1 MINAWEGWSELLVI
15 FPFVSESFS
24 FFSYFV
30 IFEFDIDSSLSDISN
45 SLSLFWAGLTSLIK
59 EINLSSSSFLS
70 IDRIYPLYTLYF
82 SNTFLD
88 MILDIP
94 TTASA
99 VASKLL
105 FTNPSDLYIVYP
117 PKSIFIINIFFYC
130 HLSLVLLDLDWESND
145 M

>member
-94 TTASA
+94 TTAS
-99 VASKLL
+99 VVVSKLL
-105 FTNPSDLYIVYP
+105 FTNPSDLCIVYP
-117 PKSIFIINIFFYC
+117 PKSIFIINIFLCCY
-130 HLSLVLLDLDWESND
+130 LSFVLLDLDWESND